1 MSRKVRL
8 PNLIFLLII
17 AAFFLTEAFTDF
29 SITRW
34 VTSQLAS
41 GPKDTVARVAG
52 TPITHRQVERSL
64 RETLWLS
71 AKPIG
76 DLTPEQRKT
85 AYAAALDELIDHELL
100 RAKLRTA
107 TPPPTVGKAE
117 IDQRIQRLVGRFE
130 TKGSLESAM
139 KTQGIPDEIALK
151 NRLAARIQQEKWLET
166 QIAKQIIPTDA
177 EAQQWYSENQKLLE
191 NPARLNARHIFIA
204 TLDHPPEEAK
214 QKLDEALAAL
224 LAKQKDFATLAR
236 EISDD
241 LANKESGGELGWMTY
256 RRLPADLAAPL
267 FSLKLNQP
275 TLIRSRLGWHLAEVT
290 ARKPAEPR
298 SFEQAKPEIF
308 TALSAIKRQQAL
320 TDFRTSLRTHET
332 KNIVIFPEA
341 VKP

>member
-1 MSRKVRL
+1 M
-8 PNLIFLLII
+8 LLLGI
-17 AAFFLTEAFTDF
+17 AALFLTELATNF
-29 SITRW
+29 SISRW
-34 VTSQLAS
+34 IKSQLTSA
-41 GPKDTVARVAG
+41 PKDIVARVAG

-76 DLTPEQRKT
+76 DLTPDQRKT

-107 TPPPTVGKAE
+107 SPPPTASKAE
-117 IDQRIQRLVGRFE
+117 IDQRIQRLIGRFE

-139 KTQGIPDEIALK
+139 KAQGIPDETALK
-151 NRLAARIQQEKWLET
+151 NRIAARIQQEKWLET
-166 QIAKQIIPTDA
+166 QITKQIIPTDA
-177 EAQQWYSENQKLLE
+177 EAQQWYSKNQKLLE

-224 LAKQKDFATLAR
+224 LAKQRDFATLAR

-241 LANKESGGELGWMTY
+241 LANNESGGELGWMTY
-256 RRLPADLAAPL
+256 NRLPADFAAPL

-298 SFEQAKPEIF
+298 SFEQAKAEIF

-320 TDFRTSLRTHET
+320 TNFRTSLRTHEA
-332 KNIVIFPEA
+332 KNIEIFPEA

>member
-1 MSRKVRL
+1 MSRKIRF
-8 PNLIFLLII
+8 PNLVFLLII
-17 AAFFLTEAFTDF
+17 AAYFLTEAFTNF
-29 SITRW
+29 SIARW
-34 VTSQLAS
+34 VTSQLTPA
-41 GPKDTVARVAG
+41 PKDIVARVVG

-64 RETLWLS
+64 RENLWLS
-71 AKPIG
+71 AKTID

-100 RAKLRTA
+100 REKLRTA
-107 TPPPTVGKAE
+107 TPPPTVSKAE

-139 KTQGIPDEIALK
+139 KTQGIPDEVALK

-166 QIAKQIIPTDA
+166 QIATRIIPSEE
-177 EAQQWYSENQKLLE
+177 EATLWYSENQKLLE

-204 TLDHPPEEAK
+204 TLNHPPEEAK

-236 EISDD
+236 ELSYD

-256 RRLPADLAAPL
+256 SRLPADFAAPL

-308 TALSAIKRQQAL
+308 TALSAIKRQRAL
-320 TDFRTSLRTHET
+320 ASFRTSLRTDEA
-332 KNIVIFPEA
+332 KNIEIFRKA
-341 VKP
+341 LKP